1 MKSKENYSGFKGV
14 FKFIANVVSWTALV
28 ILVLLA
34 LFLAYYTINTKLY
47 ASRGEKFEPF
57 VSLYTIVSGS
67 MEPNINVWDVVISKK
82 VKSPTDIKVGD
93 VITFTST
100 SSISRGMIVTH
111 RVMEVKKT
119 DQGYVYK
126 TKGDNNLSPDSAY
139 AEYNN
144 VIGKVILRVPQ
155 LGRVQHFL
163 GTQGGWL
170 VVIVIPALFI
180 IISDIMK
187 IFKLSGVKNKIE
199 KINENEELEKLKR
212 AQEEQRRKELLKE
225 RLKVDKP
232 KVKSKSKEITKP
244 RKTTKISDAI
254 LGKNMNEP
262 EPIVVKKV
270 PKVIVASL
278 PNEKVELSKE
288 KILNRTGR
296 KGNTRRG
303 QKRKVR
309 NRR

>member
-1 MKSKENYSGFKGV
+1 MKSKENYSGVKGI

-34 LFLAYYTINTKLY
+34 LFLAYYTINTRLY

-67 MEPNINVWDVVISKK
+67 MEPNIKVWDVVISKK
-82 VKSPTDIKVGD
+82 VKSPEEIKVGD

-119 DQGYVYK
+119 NDGYKYK

-144 VIGKVILRVPQ
+144 VIVKVILRVPQ

-199 KINENEELEKLKR
+199 KINEDEKQERLLKAEEEEK
-212 AQEEQRRKELLKE
+212 RKELLKE
-225 RLKVDKP
+225 RLKMEKTHEKVKP
-232 KVKSKSKEITKP
+232 KEPIKVKKSFTNNEV
-244 RKTTKISDAI
+244 I
-254 LGKNMNEP
+254 LGKNSNEP
-262 EPIVVKKV
+262 DPIVVKKV
-270 PKVIVASL
+270 PNVVVALSEKEVASKDNL
-278 PNEKVELSKE
+278 KNKQDKKNYS
-288 KILNRTGR
+288 R
-296 KGNTRRG
+296 KNV
-303 QKRKVR
+303 KRKPR